1 MYLIA
6 IAWMYVVLMM
16 AIVEATS
23 ATGTLLGAA
32 VTFIFYGLLPCGIV
46 MYLLGAPSRRKA
58 INARERAE
66 LESLRAQVAASDPA
80 SDQPHSSSEA
90 PADTITPVRKES

>member
-23 ATGTLLGAA
+23 ATGTVLGAI
-32 VTFIFYGLLPCGIV
+32 VTFIFYGLLPCGIL

-58 INARERAE
+58 ILAREKAE
-66 LESLRAQVAASDPA
+66 FEAQLAAQATPSA
-80 SDQPHSSSEA
+80 SDQPDRSSKA
-90 PADTITPVRKES
+90 PAEPISPVRKEL

>member
-23 ATGTLLGAA
+23 ATGTFLGAA
-32 VTFIFYGLLPCGIV
+32 VTFIFYGLLPCGIL

-58 INARERAE
+58 INAKERAE
-66 LESLRAQVAASDPA
+66 LESLRAQVAAADA
-80 SDQPHSSSEA
+80 GSDQPHSCSEA
-90 PADTITPVRKES
+90 PANAITPVRKEL